1 MEAPVDQKHSAT
13 EDLPSAE
20 PGSPAVDDMAMT
32 AGGSVFVPA
41 PSKGAAAAAAAASA
55 PPPPPAAAAAA
66 AAAAAGGSVFA
77 PAPSKIKTLAAAAAA
92 ARPPQNIPGVMLVS
106 PFFGISAQHF
116 AALLAHHMQW
126 HAAFGITRCY
136 FHTCRY
142 SPPSLSRKPITLHAD
157 MFARICQRTSSFP
170 CLPLHTSRSPQSAP
184 SPLLHGQVL
193 GVHHGA
199 A

>member
-55 PPPPPAAAAAA
+55 PPPPPAA
-66 AAAAAGGSVFA
+66 
-77 PAPSKIKTLAAAAAA
+77 AAAAAA